1 MYKGLNL
8 DENTQKY
15 FGMCTNIDDNVGKLI
30 NRLTDWGIERDTL
43 LIFMT
48 DNGGT
53 GGVRVFNAGMRG
65 AKNTPYQG
73 GTRVPA
79 FFRWSGILK
88 PGDRRQLAGHIDI
101 FPTLAEIAQ
110 ASSSDQCSSRWT
122 KSGSSPER

>member
-15 FGMCTNIDDNVGKLI
+15 FGMCTKIDDNVGKLMS
-30 NRLTDWGIERDTL
+30 RLTNWGIEKNTL

-53 GGVRVFNAGMRG
+53 GGVRVFNDGMRG
-65 AKNTPYQG
+65 AKGTPYRG

-79 FFRWSGILK
+79 FFRWMERCSRVNARISLRTSTFF
-88 PGDRRQLAGHIDI
+88 RRWLNLSA
-101 FPTLAEIAQ
+101 
-110 ASSSDQCSSRWT
+110 
-122 KSGSSPER
+122 